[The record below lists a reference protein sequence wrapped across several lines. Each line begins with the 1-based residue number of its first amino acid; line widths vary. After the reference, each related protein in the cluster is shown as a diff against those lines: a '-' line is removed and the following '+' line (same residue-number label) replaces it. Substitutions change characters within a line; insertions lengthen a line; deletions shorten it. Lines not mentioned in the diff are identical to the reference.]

1 MGTTVVR
8 ETTAIS
14 TTSTS
19 RTRTLS
25 SATRPG
31 KTCLTAPDGIGLV
44 DLDTLTPLTN
54 ADTKVGMR
62 LLVTM
67 TPRPSPLVDEEHK
80 ALHLLAAELDRVGM
94 KGDQVRY

>member
-1 MGTTVVR
+1 MCPPLR
-8 ETTAIS
+8 LELILKLQW
-14 TTSTS
+14 
-19 RTRTLS
+19 LS
-25 SATRPG
+25 
-31 KTCLTAPDGIGLV
+31 V

-67 TPRPSPLVDEEHK
+67 TPAHPHWWDEEHK
-80 ALHLLAAELDRVGM
+80 AYTCWLPELERVGM